1 MACSLSPR
9 RLLKLFV
16 VMSTLC
22 LMAVASAATLNGV
35 DSDDLAVGAASI
47 LECDP
52 DGVTVTHITTLT
64 TVTDLS
70 ITGID
75 ATCIGGDLTVTL
87 TAGDDSD
94 DGTAKLNTTAR
105 PFSRW
110 LPGIEVHQVAV
121 HPRAGLEHLPV
132 RIIGRVTSLLVAIEG
147 DVERLA

>member
-35 DSDDLAVGAASI
+35 DSDDLAVGAASV
-47 LECDP
+47 LDCDP

-75 ATCIGGDLTVTL
+75 AACISGDLTVTL
-87 TAGDDSD
+87 TAGDDSVVA
-94 DGTAKLNTTAR
+94 TAGPVTVSAG
-105 PFSRW
+105 S
-110 LPGIEVHQVAV
+110 EVVAV
-121 HPRAGLEHLPV
+121 SPNVDTSSFTQHHV
-132 RIIGRVTSLLVAIEG
+132 RIIGP
-147 DVERLA
+147 

>member
-35 DSDDLAVGAASI
+35 DSDDLAVGAASV
-47 LECDP
+47 LDCDP

-75 ATCIGGDLTVTL
+75 AACFGGDLTVTL
-87 TAGDDSD
+87 TAGDDSVVA
-94 DGTAKLNTTAR
+94 TAGPVTVSAG
-105 PFSRW
+105 S
-110 LPGIEVHQVAV
+110 EVVAV
-121 HPRAGLEHLPV
+121 SPNVDTSSFTQHHV
-132 RIIGRVTSLLVAIEG
+132 RIIGP
-147 DVERLA
+147 

>member
-35 DSDDLAVGAASI
+35 DSNDLAVGAASV
-47 LECDP
+47 LDCDP

-75 ATCIGGDLTVTL
+75 AACIGGDLTVTL
-87 TAGDDSD
+87 TAGDDSVVA
-94 DGTAKLNTTAR
+94 TAGPVTVAGA
-105 PFSRW
+105 S
-110 LPGIEVHQVAV
+110 EVVAV
-121 HPRAGLEHLPV
+121 SPNVDTSSFTQHHV
-132 RIIGRVTSLLVAIEG
+132 RIIGP
-147 DVERLA
+147 